1 MTVGRNDPCPCGS
14 GRKYKR
20 CHLAADTATNASSAR
35 EVTSPFHELDNHL
48 VDEMGAYA
56 AKRFAAEFLDEA
68 AILQTYPEI
77 GAQFAVPWLVYVA
90 EFEGR
95 PIIDWYIE
103 ERGWSLSRP
112 ATEWLAAQQKS
123 WLSIWEVEDVDPG
136 KAIVLHDLLTGER
149 RTVHE
154 VSASKVAK
162 RHYALLGRIVDAG
175 SVSLIC
181 GMHGI
186 PLRPAQVAPVIETVR
201 RALRRRTAVAP
212 ERLRES
218 SIVWKMLNAW
228 SDAIERFQTL
238 PTLVN
243 TDGDPLLLTQDRW
256 SFAPAKRKEIVAQI
270 ETIEGTEAEE
280 SESGDVFIVVREG
293 NRQHKDW
300 DNTIIGRIEISDV
313 AILSDTN
320 SIARADALRLRI
332 EEACQGLVHRG
343 KRSHTDPTAAL
354 AQAPESPRE
363 PARTP
368 TPEEQAIVL
377 EYKERHYAQW
387 LHDSIPA
394 LGGKTPR
401 EAARTKN
408 GREKLETILKEIELT
423 ESHVPESAR
432 YNVHKLRRE
441 LGLQV
446 GLEK

>member
-14 GRKYKR
+14 GRKYKK
-20 CHLAADTATNASSAR
+20 CHLAADTATSAGSAH
-35 EVTSPFHELDNHL
+35 EVTSPFHALDNHL
-48 VDEMGAYA
+48 VDEMGGYA
-56 AKRFAAEFLDEA
+56 AKRFSAELVDQA
-68 AILQTYPEI
+68 AILESYPAM

-95 PIIDWYIE
+95 PIIDWYLE
-103 ERGWSLSRP
+103 DRGWSLSRP
-112 ATEWLAAQQKS
+112 AREWLTAQKKS
-123 WLSIWEVEDVDPG
+123 WLSIWEVEDVDRG
-136 KAIVLHDLLTGER
+136 KAIVLRDLLTGER

-154 VSASKVAK
+154 VSASKVAE
-162 RHYALLGRIVDAG
+162 RHHVVLGRVVDAG
-175 SVSLIC
+175 EVSLIC
-181 GMHGI
+181 GMHAV
-186 PLRPAQVAPVIETVR
+186 PLRPAQAAPVIETVR

-218 SIVWKMLNAW
+218 KIAWKMLNAW
-228 SDAIERFQTL
+228 SDAIERSRMV

-243 TDGDPLLLTQDRW
+243 TDGDPLLLTQDCW
-256 SFAPAKRKEIVAQI
+256 SFARAQRQEIVAQI

-280 SESGDVFIVVREG
+280 SESGDVFAVLREG

-313 AILSDTN
+313 AIVADTN

-332 EEACQGLVHRG
+332 EEACHGLLRRG

-354 AQAPESPRE
+354 AKPAEASRA

-377 EYKERHYAQW
+377 EYKERHYAGW

-394 LGGKTPR
+394 LGGKTPP

-408 GREKLETILKEIELT
+408 GRENLEIILKEIELT
-423 ESHVPESAR
+423 ESHEPEPAR
-432 YNVHKLRRE
+432 YDVNNLRRV
-441 LGLQV
+441 LGLPTTP
-446 GLEK
+446 E